1 MVLGYSL
8 GRGDGLLGHGGSRR
22 EWAGGRRWATA
33 LESKATWEK
42 TEEEEQW
49 ACAPTLAHA
58 GERKREAG
66 RGPGAGLRKK
76 RSRPSGLIRER
87 ENFPFLFYFQN

>member
-1 MVLGYSL
+1 M
-8 GRGDGLLGHGGSRR
+8 GRREETGHG
-22 EWAGGRRWATA
+22 AGKQGHA
-33 LESKATWEK
+33 KK

-87 ENFPFLFYFQN
+87 ENFPFLFYFQNQFKCKPNQI